1 MLSDCRVRAL
11 VFKQIAE
18 EKARREKER
27 EEFKKAQELES
38 LRRCFKRIDKNGDG
52 SIDCD
57 ELTQEV
63 CGVAAQHLFMLLLFF
78 SRARLT
84 LACYFG
90 SS

>member
-1 MLSDCRVRAL
+1 MCVRL
-11 VFKQIAE
+11 FLKQIAE

-63 CGVAAQHLFMLLLFF
+63 CGAAAQHLFILLRELQTDVF
-78 SRARLT
+78 
-84 LACYFG
+84 ACYFG